1 MIRFSRQL
9 LVGVAL
15 VGVCLLPA
23 CSTSS
28 VDPTDTSTTTKVAF
42 EHATAKPIF
51 DTYCASCHASGKSN
65 YRDWLYDPA
74 DYTTTIKGK
83 ISTIYSEVYVK
94 KTMPEGTKLSATELA
109 AFKAWYDAGYP
120 AK

>member
-1 MIRFSRQL
+1 MTRFPQQL
-9 LVGVAL
+9 FVWVAL
-15 VGVCLLPA
+15 VGVSLLSA

-28 VDPTDTSTTTKVAF
+28 VDPATDTTTTKVAF

-83 ISTIYSEVYVK
+83 ISTIYNEVYVK
-94 KTMPEGTKLSATELA
+94 KSMPEGTSMTAAQLA

>member
-1 MIRFSRQL
+1 MNRLSRQML
-9 LVGVAL
+9 VCLSLVGVS
-15 VGVCLLPA
+15 LLPA

-65 YRDWLYDPA
+65 YRDWLYDPT

-83 ISTIYSEVYVK
+83 ISTIYNEVYVK
-94 KTMPEGTKLSATELA
+94 KSMPEGTKLSTTELA
-109 AFKAWYDAGYP
+109 VFKAWYDAGYP